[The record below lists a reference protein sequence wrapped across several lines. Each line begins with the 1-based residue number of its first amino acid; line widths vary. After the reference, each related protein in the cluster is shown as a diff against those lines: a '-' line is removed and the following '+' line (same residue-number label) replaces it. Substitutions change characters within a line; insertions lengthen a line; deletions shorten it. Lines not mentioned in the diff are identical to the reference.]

1 MNGTQRAWPLWYR
14 VMRFAIL
21 CSLLVIVAGTGAW
34 LWLDK
39 NILGTLPT
47 NLSGYR
53 DWRPPTNCRVLADDG
68 STLDEFYIERRVWVP
83 ISELSDTTWEAFVA
97 AEDRRFFRHPGVDVF
112 GIARAF
118 WVNTMEGDTAQG
130 GSTITQQLVK
140 NLIVGKE
147 RSYTRKLRE
156 AVLAYRLEQELTKNQ
171 ILELFINYVFL
182 GSGNY
187 GIEAAAN
194 DYFGVSARD
203 LDPGQAA
210 LIAGLVP
217 APSRYN
223 PRRSEQAAT
232 ERRAI
237 VLNDMV
243 DAGYLR
249 ADEAQFYLDD
259 PVLVPRSAPAAP
271 GEDASYR
278 TMVRRE
284 IRRLLPGAVVFE
296 EGVVVHTPFDAK
308 IQEVA
313 SRAVRQALLDLDA
326 RQGHGGA
333 KGHLDRDEWR
343 AFLARAP
350 GLKRQPGGAKKPPQ
364 PGDCFDVLVPPGPDL
379 DMLEAGPF
387 AYRLDGPSRK
397 LPIRRADPEEPAK
410 TLAQVVEAGDI
421 LGVCSN
427 GTDVVSLD
435 PHPWGQGAAVVLEN
449 ATGAVKA
456 LVGGYEVGLEGFVRA
471 TQARR
476 QPGSSFKPFVY
487 GSALLGGHTQLD
499 PVLDGPISLPAGN
512 GKIWSPR
519 NYDGGYAG
527 VLPMRQAL
535 AKSLNTVAVRLTLES
550 GPDKVAALARMMGV
564 RSPIRADP
572 TLALGSSEVTP
583 IDQAIGYAT
592 IARMGVPTDPVY
604 IERLVDF
611 KGQEMAHAGG
621 PIVHDGQTLG
631 MLPGGPKAR
640 AMPSGTAYEL
650 ADMLREVV
658 RAGTGRKAWKP
669 GFDRAGKTGTT
680 NDFID
685 AWFVGFTPRYTVAV
699 WIGSD
704 TTASL
709 GDKET
714 GAKAALPAWLAIVE
728 ALPHEEG
735 ERLPVPDDV
744 ALVETVGSWA
754 GIPRGTIPPQANM
767 RIAAID
773 PELPL
778 TAFGKP

>member
-1 MNGTQRAWPLWYR
+1 M
-14 VMRFAIL
+14 IL
-21 CSLLVIVAGTGAW
+21 CSLLVLVAGTAAW

-39 NILGTLPT
+39 NILATLPT

-53 DWRPPTNCRVLADDG
+53 DWRPPTNCTVLAEDG
-68 STLDEFYIERRVWVP
+68 STIDHFYIERRVWVP
-83 ISELSDTTWEAFVA
+83 ISDLSDKTWEAFVA

-118 WVNTMEGDTAQG
+118 WVNIMEGDVAQG

-156 AVLAYRLEQELTKNQ
+156 AVLAYRLEQELTKDQ

-194 DYFGVSARD
+194 DYFGKSARD

-210 LIAGLVP
+210 MIAGLIP

-223 PRRSEQAAT
+223 PRRSEQSAM

-237 VLNDMV
+237 VLSDMV
-243 DAGYLR
+243 DAGYLP
-249 ADEAQFYLDD
+249 ADEAQSYLDD

-284 IRRLLPGAVVFE
+284 IRRVLPGTVVFE
-296 EGVVVHTPFDAK
+296 QGVVVHTPYDAK
-308 IQEVA
+308 IQDVA
-313 SRAVRQALLDLDA
+313 SRAVRQALLDLDT
-326 RQGHGGA
+326 REGHIGP
-333 KGHLDRDEWR
+333 KGHLDQSEWR
-343 AFLARAP
+343 DFLARAP
-350 GLKRQPGGAKKPPQ
+350 GLKRQPGGAKNPPVA
-364 PGDCFDVLVPPGPDL
+364 GDCFDVLVPPGPDL

-387 AYRLDGPSRK
+387 AYRLDEASQK
-397 LPIRRADPEEPAK
+397 LAMRRADPEKPAK
-410 TLAQVVEAGDI
+410 TLAQVVEGGDI
-421 LGVCSN
+421 LSVCSN

-476 QPGSSFKPFVY
+476 QPGSSFKPYVY
-487 GSALLGGHTQLD
+487 GAALMNGHTQLD
-499 PVLDGPISLPAGN
+499 RVLDAPISLPAGN
-512 GKIWSPR
+512 GKIWSPQ
-519 NYDGGYAG
+519 NYEGGYAG
-527 VLPMRQAL
+527 LLPMRQAL
-535 AKSLNTVAVRLTLES
+535 AKSLNTVAVRLTLET
-550 GPDKVAALARMMGV
+550 GPDKVATFARMMGV

-572 TLALGSSEVTP
+572 TIALGSSEVTP
-583 IDQAIGYAT
+583 MDQALGYST
-592 IARMGVPTDPVY
+592 IARLGVPTDPVY

-611 KGQEMAHAGG
+611 KGQEMGHAGG
-621 PIVHDGQTLG
+621 LIVHEQETLG
-631 MLPGGPKAR
+631 ALPGGPKPR
-640 AMPSGTAYEL
+640 VMPSGTAYEL

-658 RAGTGRKAWKP
+658 RAGTGHKAWKA
-669 GFDRAGKTGTT
+669 GFDRGGKTGTT

-704 TTASL
+704 TIASL

-714 GAKAALPAWLAIVE
+714 GAKAALPAWLAIVDS
-728 ALPHEEG
+728 LPGTEG

-754 GIPRGTIPPQANM
+754 GIPRGTIPAQAGM

-778 TAFGKP
+778 TAFGEP

>member
-1 MNGTQRAWPLWYR
+1 
-14 VMRFAIL
+14 MRLAIL
-21 CSLLVIVAGTGAW
+21 SSLLCIVAGTGAW

-53 DWRPPTNCRVLADDG
+53 DWRPPTNCRVLAEDG
-68 STLDEFYIERRVWVP
+68 SVLDEFYIERRIWVP
-83 ISELSDTTWEAFVA
+83 IGELQDTTWEAFVA
-97 AEDRRFFRHPGVDVF
+97 AEDRRFFRHPGVDVL
-112 GIARAF
+112 GIARAL
-118 WVNTMEGDTAQG
+118 WVNAMQGGVAQG

-147 RSYTRKLRE
+147 KSYTRKLRE
-156 AVLAYRLEQELTKNQ
+156 AVLAYRLEQELTKEQ
-171 ILELFINYVFL
+171 ILELFVNYVFL

-194 DYFGVSARD
+194 DYFGKSARD

-210 LIAGLVP
+210 MIAGLIP

-223 PRRSEQAAT
+223 PRRSEQAAK

-243 DAGYLR
+243 DSGFLA
-249 ADEAQFYLDD
+249 ADDAQAYLDD

-284 IRRLLPGAVVFE
+284 IRRLLPGTVVFE
-296 EGVVVHTPFDAK
+296 EGVVVHTPFDAHV
-308 IQEVA
+308 QEVA
-313 SRAVRQALLDLDA
+313 NGAVRQALLDLDA
-326 RQGHGGA
+326 RQGRRGA
-333 KGHLDRDEWR
+333 KGHLAREDWRD
-343 AFLARAP
+343 FLARGP
-350 GLKRQPGGAKKPPQ
+350 GLAREPGGGKRRPRS
-364 PGDCFDVLVPPGPDL
+364 GDCFDALVPPGPDL

-387 AYRLDGPSRK
+387 AYRLDEASRK
-397 LPIRRADPEEPAK
+397 LPIRSGDPQKPARP
-410 TLAQVVEAGDI
+410 LEAVVEAGDV

-427 GTDVVSLD
+427 GTDAVTLD
-435 PHPWGQGAAVVLEN
+435 PRPWGQGAAVVLEN
-449 ATGAVKA
+449 ATGHVKA

-476 QPGSSFKPFVY
+476 QPGSSFKPYVY
-487 GSALLGGHTQLD
+487 GTALAGGHTQLD

-512 GKIWSPR
+512 GKIWSPQ
-519 NYDGGYAG
+519 NYEGGYAG
-527 VLPMRQAL
+527 LLPMRQAL

-550 GPDKVAALARMMGV
+550 GPDQVATFARTMGV
-564 RSPIRADP
+564 RSPVRADP
-572 TLALGSSEVTP
+572 TIALGSSEVTP
-583 IDQAIGYAT
+583 MDQALGYAT
-592 IARMGVPTDPVY
+592 IARMGLPTDPVY

-611 KGQEMAHAGG
+611 KGQEVAHAGG
-621 PIVHDGQTLG
+621 AIVVEGQTLG
-631 MLPGGPKAR
+631 VLPGASRPR
-640 AMPSGTAYEL
+640 VLPSGTAYEL

-658 RAGTGRKAWKP
+658 RAGTGRKASKP

-704 TTASL
+704 TVASL

-714 GAKAALPAWLAIVE
+714 GAKSALPAWIAIVE
-728 ALPHEEG
+728 ALPHVEG

-744 ALVETVGSWA
+744 ALIETVGSWA
-754 GIPRGTIPPQANM
+754 GIPRGAIPPQAGL
-767 RIAAID
+767 RVAAVD
-773 PELPL
+773 PAAPL
-778 TAFGKP
+778 TAFGAR